1 MPLATPRLHRIFWV
15 LANHAAR
22 GSVVTN
28 SVIAVATIALF
39 VVPAMQPQQ
48 AEIQSQSITFRVA
61 PVDAL
66 SKLIV
71 LDNLPKWN
79 SSKPMMGAFEIFVD
93 ASGKTTK
100 VLPYPT
106 SPETELQPLTA
117 IAEQLA
123 FHPLQYQGASV
134 PFVSVLAICTD
145 PAYGTFPCAPKLNAI
160 RGVDDPIPQRLRFGC
175 EDPKTGGKKCPGVA
189 PMVKLKI
196 GGMNPRYPA
205 EAKSAGVVGT
215 VVVRVVVS
223 TAGKVLSLRVL
234 SGPPILYQSATDALR
249 TWKYKPLTWNGTP
262 VEVEFNTVIDYK
274 LGLGTS
280 GLQSLE

>member
-1 MPLATPRLHRIFWV
+1 LHRSESVFWI
-15 LANHAAR
+15 LAITLPG

-28 SVIAVATIALF
+28 SVLAVATIALL
-39 VVPAMQPQQ
+39 VPAMQPQQ
-48 AEIQSQSITFRVA
+48 AGTQSQSITFRVA

-71 LDNLPKWN
+71 LDNFPKWN

-106 SPETELQPLTA
+106 SPETELQALTA

-134 PFVSVLAICTD
+134 PFVSVLAVCTD

-160 RGVDDPIPQRLRFGC
+160 RGVDDPIPQRLRFAGC
-175 EDPKTGGKKCPGVA
+175 EDPKTGKKCQGVA
-189 PMVKLKI
+189 PIGKLKI
-196 GGMNPRYPA
+196 GGANPRYPA

-234 SGPPILYQSATDALR
+234 GGPPMLYQSATDALR
-249 TWKYKPLTWNGTP
+249 TWEYKPLTWNGTP
-262 VEVEFNTVIDYK
+262 VEMEFNAVIDYK